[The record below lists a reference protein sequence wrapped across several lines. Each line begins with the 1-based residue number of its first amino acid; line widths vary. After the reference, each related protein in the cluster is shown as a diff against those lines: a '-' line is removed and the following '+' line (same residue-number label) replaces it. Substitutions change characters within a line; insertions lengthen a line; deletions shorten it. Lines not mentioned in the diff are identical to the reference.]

1 MDLQQIGMFG
11 LTTLVGLVGYYFKK
25 NSDRQD
31 KADESLNFK
40 IDNVEKNL
48 SDYKLEAEKTFV
60 SKDEF
65 IRSVSNIDKKLDKI
79 YDEMMKM
86 NACNTKNNN

>member
-1 MDLQQIGMFG
+1 MNLQQIGMFA

-25 NSDRQD
+25 NSDRLD
-31 KADESLNFK
+31 KEDEKLYIK
-40 IDNVEKNL
+40 IEDVEKNL
-48 SDYKLEAEKTFV
+48 SEYKLDAEKNFV

-79 YDEMMKM
+79 YDEFMKN
-86 NACNTKNNN
+86 NACNVKTN